1 MMQISWD
8 FKTFDILM
16 DGVSKEEDQG
26 KGYRSFLNSVI
37 ALMLYEYFNSDDVFI
52 KPGILMIDT
61 PLLGFDENED
71 VTQGATLKTDCISIL
86 LIIKVTD
93 K

>member
-1 MMQISWD
+1 
-8 FKTFDILM
+8 
-16 DGVSKEEDQG
+16 
-26 KGYRSFLNSVI
+26 
-37 ALMLYEYFNSDDVFI
+37 MLYEYFNSDDVFI

-71 VTQGATLKTDCISIL
+71 GTQGATLKTDCISIL